1 MAAALAEGA
10 AWTCIAYGPCGGG
23 AEGTV
28 FGVLSDSAEC
38 GFAGRGQF
46 GQQPMQPMQ
55 PMQPQSMQQQQQQQ
69 QQQSRHYS
77 CSIAR
82 GAAGFGIN
90 IEEDALGNA
99 VVGGV
104 TGESAK
110 QEGVKVGSIFMV
122 VGGSAVSGM
131 GRAGVVAA
139 LQQPHIASQ
148 RTVDFIFDAPAR
160 NAPIAWG

>member
-1 MAAALAEGA
+1 
-10 AWTCIAYGPCGGG
+10 
-23 AEGTV
+23 
-28 FGVLSDSAEC
+28 
-38 GFAGRGQF
+38 
-46 GQQPMQPMQ
+46 MQPMQ
-55 PMQPQSMQQQQQQQ
+55 PMQPVQPVQR
-69 QQQSRHYS
+69 QQSRHYS

-110 QEGVKVGSIFMV
+110 QQGVKVGSIFMV

-148 RTVDFIFDAPAR
+148 RTVDFIFDAPAP
-160 NAPIAWG
+160 NAPIGWG